1 MTQEGLENLKAVA
14 RKAIELQVS
23 ATLVMATLQRIYLDE
38 EDELDQD
45 AEEYLRSATAS
56 AMDGLNYAMGTLN
69 QIQKAY
75 EIEKNLADLG
85 KQLESIQ
92 DNDTARTRETQGAR
106 A

>member
-23 ATLVMATLQRIYLDE
+23 ATLVMATLQSIYLDE
-38 EDELDQD
+38 EGELDQD
-45 AEEYLRSATAS
+45 AEGYLRSATAS

-85 KQLESIQ
+85 KQLDNIQ
-92 DNDTARTRETQGAR
+92 DNDTARTN
-106 A
+106 

>member
-1 MTQEGLENLKAVA
+1 MTQEGLENLKAVM

-45 AEEYLRSATAS
+45 AEEHLRSATAS
-56 AMDGLNYAMGTLN
+56 ARGGLDYAMTTLN
-69 QIQKAY
+69 EIRKAY
-75 EIEKNLADLG
+75 GIEKDLADLG